1 MERLITPLAPLL
13 RIAYRLHDF
22 ASDFLVKHVFAV
34 KRAILALAHVSLFG
48 LLFPDMRKE
57 FGELAAN
64 LLILILFISPLSKI
78 FRMRLLLQLMML
90 RRELGI
96 MMGYLAT
103 VHAVGYLIDP
113 DWYAFIV
120 TPMLTGNIWGEDPR
134 YVFGLLAYALT
145 LPLLLTSNALA
156 QKYLG
161 RKWRLLHRTVYLMFA
176 FAIVHRFLVKGAPAY
191 VILEIVL
198 LLGSYG
204 LAKALAWKNFL
215 PTLSRIIQLIAED
228 YRRHKILSATP
239 SFPKDQGSSNPSVP
253 PAV

>member
-1 MERLITPLAPLL
+1 MEQLVTSLAPLL
-13 RIAYRLHDF
+13 RIAYRLHDL

-34 KRAILALAHVSLFG
+34 KRGILALAHVSLFG
-48 LLFPDMRKE
+48 FLFPEMRKE

-64 LLILILFISPLSKI
+64 LLILILFLSPLSKI

-103 VHAVGYLIDP
+103 VHGVGYLIDP
-113 DWYAFIV
+113 DWYQFIV
-120 TPMLTGNIWGEDPR
+120 APMLTGNIWGEDPR
-134 YVFGLLAYALT
+134 YLFGLLAYALT
-145 LPLLLTSNALA
+145 LPLLLTSNALS
-156 QKYLG
+156 QKLMG
-161 RKWRLLHRTVYLMFA
+161 AKWKLLHRTVYLMFA
-176 FAIVHRFLVKGAPAY
+176 FAIIHRFLIKGAPAY

-215 PTLSRIIQLIAED
+215 PTLSEAIRLVAED
-228 YRRHKILSATP
+228 YRRYKAPVAVPTSPATP
-239 SFPKDQGSSNPSVP
+239 
-253 PAV
+253 AI